1 MADDPTP
8 QDPPKDPD
16 PAPSDPPAADPPK
29 DPEPP
34 ADPPKDPEPVDPS
47 EDVVTTRAENE
58 SLKARVAELE
68 REKEERE
75 KERRKA
81 PAPPKRT
88 DVKPKADPKA
98 EPVEVKGSRRRRV
111 SRFLGDHYDDDE

>member
-16 PAPSDPPAADPPK
+16 PAPSDPPPADPPK

-34 ADPPKDPEPVDPS
+34 ADPPKEEPPAPVPPD
-47 EDVVTTRAENE
+47 EDVVATRAENE
-58 SLKARVAELE
+58 RLKAELE
-68 REKEERE
+68 ELK
-75 KERRKA
+75 KKPKA

-88 DVKPKADPKA
+88 TEVKPQADPKA
-98 EPVEVKGSRRRRV
+98 EPVEVKGKRRRRV
-111 SRFLGDHYDDDE
+111 SRLLGDHYDGDDDE